1 MFLEILSYSPVQT
14 TSDLQRQSKA
24 ISLILMEAQ
33 LRPVTRQSWEL
44 LKFMQMKIDFREP
57 QPIEAKQQRV
67 LLKNM
72 NV

>member
-1 MFLEILSYSPVQT
+1 MFLEILAYSPVQT

-33 LRPVTRQSWEL
+33 LRPVTRQSCEL
-44 LKFMQMKIDFREP
+44 LKFMQMKIDFRER
-57 QPIEAKQQRV
+57 QPIEAKLQRV